1 MRVQSNEAAE
11 RRRVV
16 GMTTLLSFYGAA
28 GCVTGACM
36 LIECGKTRVL
46 VDCGMFQ
53 GTKTLK
59 QLNYG
64 AFPFDPT
71 SLDAVVLTHAHIDHS
86 GLLPKLRLAGYE
98 GPIYATE
105 GTRDLCAVLLPD
117 AGNIQEIEVEQLNR
131 RNRRRGGSDLE
142 PIFTAADARDTLTQ
156 FRTVGLREW
165 VSLASG
171 VRARW
176 WNAGH
181 ILGAASIELELVDDK
196 EAGAIR
202 LCFSGD
208 VGPGGRDLADDPEG
222 PSDIDHLIVESTYG
236 GVERQQVDAK
246 ARRAI
251 LTNEL
256 RAAHAAGGPLL
267 IPAFAVE
274 RTQELLVDLLELMES
289 TEAPPGQ
296 IFLDSPLAIKA
307 TNVFLRAGHRESGE
321 NPFKGLRES
330 RLLRFTESSSESR
343 ELEHQRGWHVVIAAS
358 GMCDAGR
365 VRNHLRRLLPREDA
379 TVLIVG
385 YQAVGT
391 LGRLLLEGRRDVRIQ
406 GDEIAVR
413 ARIREIDVYS
423 GHADAGG
430 LLKWIGARRPISG
443 TIFLNHGEADNLAG
457 LRTRLVASGLREDQV
472 TIADMDQSYRIR
484 PKVAAERGQEVRPR
498 IMPDA
503 LSHLDWHNARVTF
516 LSDLRRKLDE
526 ARDDKARDAILA
538 QLSATLAQT

>member
-1 MRVQSNEAAE
+1 
-11 RRRVV
+11 
-16 GMTTLLSFYGAA
+16 MTTLLSFYGAA

-36 LIECGKTRVL
+36 LIECGESRVL
-46 VDCGMFQ
+46 VECGMFQ

-64 AFPFDPT
+64 AFPFDAK
-71 SLDAVVLTHAHIDHS
+71 SLNAVILTHAHIDHS
-86 GLLPKLRLAGYE
+86 GLLPKLRLAGFD
-98 GPIYATE
+98 GPIYATA
-105 GTRDLCAVLLPD
+105 GTRDLCEVLLPD
-117 AGNIQEIEVEQLNR
+117 AGNIQEVEVEQLNR
-131 RNRRRGGSDLE
+131 RNRRRGESDLQ
-142 PIFTAADARDTLTQ
+142 PIFTAVDARDTLTQ
-156 FRTVGLREW
+156 FQTVNLREW
-165 VSLASG
+165 VTVANS

-181 ILGAASIELELVDDK
+181 ILGAASIEVEVANDK
-196 EAGAIR
+196 EAAPIR

-208 VGPGGRDLADDPEG
+208 IGPGGRDITDDPEG
-222 PSDIDHLIVESTYG
+222 PVDIDHLIVESTYG
-236 GVERQQVDAK
+236 GVERQQVDVTT
-246 ARRAI
+246 RRKI

-274 RTQELLVDLLELMES
+274 RTQELLVDLLDLMES

-307 TNVFLRAGHRESGE
+307 TNVFLRSGHKESGE

-343 ELEHQRGWHVVIAAS
+343 DLERQRGWHVIIAAS

-365 VRNHLRRLLPREDA
+365 VRNHLRRLLPRHDA

-413 ARIREIDVYS
+413 SRIREIDVYS

-430 LLKWIGARRPISG
+430 LVKWVAARRPIAG
-443 TIFLNHGEADNLAG
+443 TIFLNHGEVENLVG
-457 LRTRLVASGLREDQV
+457 LRSRLVASGYAEDQV
-472 TIADMDQSYRIR
+472 KIAEIDQSYRIGSKAR
-484 PKVAAERGQEVRPR
+484 AERARQAQPR

-516 LSDLRRKLDE
+516 LSALRAKLDN
-526 ARDDKARDAILA
+526 APDDKSRDAILA
-538 QLSATLAQT
+538 QLSETLARA